1 MSVKIIQDVI
11 MTLSGSS
18 NWEKRECF
26 LGEEGGTYM
35 EWTTYFRPPG
45 SSWRLTRE
53 SVFTGV
59 SSGEGSPG
67 VMVRGLCMGFENHG
81 RQFQATK
88 QGRPPGGVL
97 SASQKVYLKLI
108 RDKVC
113 SASDRFESDW
123 TLLLVSVACRDPQA
137 YSCEGTVHRHFE
149 AHDWLGTTTA
159 NL

>member
-1 MSVKIIQDVI
+1 

-53 SVFTGV
+53 SLFTGV

-67 VMVRGLCMGFENHG
+67 VMV
-81 RQFQATK
+81 
-88 QGRPPGGVL
+88 
-97 SASQKVYLKLI
+97 
-108 RDKVC
+108 
-113 SASDRFESDW
+113 
-123 TLLLVSVACRDPQA
+123 
-137 YSCEGTVHRHFE
+137 
-149 AHDWLGTTTA
+149 
-159 NL
+159 